1 MLQGKKIIL
10 GISASIAAFKSIHL
24 LRLLTQQGAE
34 VRVVMTR
41 AALDFVSP
49 LVLSTF
55 SKHPVWIEFHE
66 GNVWN
71 NHVELGFWG
80 DAFIIAP
87 ASCNT
92 LGKMANGLCDNIVL
106 ATYLSARCPI
116 IIAPAMDEEMYKHPA
131 TQGSLDRLRSFGNRV
146 LPVSSGELA
155 SGLIGPGRMAEP
167 EEIIQ
172 YLIESVFPGDS
183 FKGKKV
189 LVSAGPT
196 QEAIDPVRYIS
207 NHSTG
212 KMGVSIA
219 EELYLQGADVCLV
232 AGPLQIYPQYKGIRV
247 ISVSTAAEMKSAC
260 LLEFFDADLTIMAA
274 AVADYTPISV
284 ASEKIKKTTGDMVIS
299 LEKTED
305 ILAIMGSLK
314 KPNQILVGF
323 ALETE
328 NEEANA
334 LGKMARK
341 NLDFIILNSLRDA
354 GAGFGTATNQVT
366 IFSAHGGKTLIKLAS
381 KGEVAKQLC
390 QSLKG

>member
-1 MLQGKKIIL
+1 MLHGKKIIL

>member
-366 IFSAHGGKTLIKLAS
+366 IFSAHGRKTLIKLAS

-390 QSLKG
+390 QSLKV